1 MNSFGLVNVSTING
15 TVYPPP
21 ASGVTSLNGQT
32 GNVALTSA
40 GNTVTITT
48 PIPGTIN
55 LEASGAG
62 SAANWANYPAVSTVI
77 VPNQNFNMSN
87 TAGGLGSFNTA
98 YINANVEI
106 GALSNAP
113 NRPTFNAYPD
123 YFNVGSIVSPA
134 LGMTVTS
141 LGGVNINSALGVSIA
156 GGGGVAITGVG
167 GINLQ
172 GGGAINVASGGILV
186 SGGGIAVTAGGIAVN
201 GGGLQVG
208 AGGFAVTGGN
218 VEIATSTTMGT
229 QTANGGEFVMYGN
242 NLRLLSTNTTASAL
256 LTDNI
261 GSASYANTMRITG
274 VSTINN
280 VPFPPP
286 IPGLATDLIC
296 STLTA
301 ANYVSTPLVKT
312 NQLSGTGVIIA
323 SETGH
328 GITIGTGATEVNM
341 TADVFIDA
349 PQTLNA
355 VNIANVS
362 SISAGGN
369 ILHVNG
375 GSVGVYMNSDLRLQ
389 APHTLYAENIQ
400 ECVTAGIDE
409 VSVSSIV
416 GIPSLSVGAFGT
428 ASSIMY
434 VDQIAPRGGLPGSN
448 AQFLTTFNNRIIW
461 ADTTTL
467 NTAPTWSQYVATQA
481 VNINGQALNGVDT
494 ASISSLT
501 ASTINGTSFDYI
513 STATS
518 ANTST
523 ITELLTES
531 IAFSTIINPALLDL
545 YHISSQVS
553 TGTFYPRVAT
563 SNLFTSTINGTTFTT
578 LLNTTNNTSTLASQN
593 KAAISTM
600 STLVNNTSTIVGTAQ
615 YQTMGVS
622 SLTASTIN
630 GLRFYSPTTAFFSTI
645 QNKNLST
652 SVSTICVGNV
662 TTNQP
667 STFLVAQASVSCS
680 NATNQYHDLYLNLDI
695 NGSIGPSTI
704 TSVPAGIGHYNT
716 TSLVS
721 RALIGTASTVPVRI
735 WASCDAN
742 SIATVT
748 NLSLLT
754 MANMG

>member
-1 MNSFGLVNVSTING
+1 
-15 TVYPPP
+15 
-21 ASGVTSLNGQT
+21 
-32 GNVALTSA
+32 
-40 GNTVTITT
+40 
-48 PIPGTIN
+48 
-55 LEASGAG
+55 
-62 SAANWANYPAVSTVI
+62 
-77 VPNQNFNMSN
+77 
-87 TAGGLGSFNTA
+87 
-98 YINANVEI
+98 
-106 GALSNAP
+106 
-113 NRPTFNAYPD
+113 
-123 YFNVGSIVSPA
+123 
-134 LGMTVTS
+134 
-141 LGGVNINSALGVSIA
+141 
-156 GGGGVAITGVG
+156 
-167 GINLQ
+167 
-172 GGGAINVASGGILV
+172 
-186 SGGGIAVTAGGIAVN
+186 
-201 GGGLQVG
+201 
-208 AGGFAVTGGN
+208 
-218 VEIATSTTMGT
+218 MGT

-280 VPFPPP
+280 IPFPPP
-286 IPGLATDLIC
+286 IPGLATNLIC

-301 ANYVSTPLVKT
+301 ANYISTPAVTT
-312 NQLSGTGVIIA
+312 NQISGTGVIIA

-328 GITIGTGATEVNM
+328 GITIGTNATEVNM

-349 PQTLNA
+349 PRTLNA
-355 VNIANVS
+355 VAVANVS

-389 APHTLYAENIQ
+389 APHTLYAEAIQ
-400 ECVTAGIDE
+400 ECVTASIDE

-434 VDQIAPRGGLPGSN
+434 VDQIAPRGGSMGTAN
-448 AQFLTTFNNRIIW
+448 QFLTTFNNRIIW

-467 NTAPTWSQYVATQA
+467 NTAPTWSQYPATQA
-481 VNINGQALNGVDT
+481 VNANGQALTGVDT

-501 ASTINGTSFDYI
+501 TSTINGTSFDYI

-531 IAFSTIINPALLDL
+531 IAFSTIINPALTQL
-545 YHISSQVS
+545 YQLSTQVS

-563 SNLFTSTINGTTFTT
+563 YALVNISSINGTNWP
-578 LLNTTNNTSTLASQN
+578 LLNTQINNTSTLASQN

-622 SLTASTIN
+622 SLTVSTIN
-630 GLRFYSPTTAFFSTI
+630 NLRFYSPTTAFFSTI

-667 STFLVAQASVSCS
+667 STYLVAQASVSCS

-695 NGSIGPSTI
+695 NGSIGPSTLA
-704 TSVPAGIGHYNT
+704 SVPAGTGHYNT

-721 RALIGTASTVPVRI
+721 RALIGAAGTVPVRI

-742 SIATVT
+742 SVATVT